1 VFIAT
6 MVLFLLPCSLL
17 WAAWRRSVRNS
28 GEAPARTWRA
38 YCGKAALIL
47 AACSTLLELVFF
59 YSWFHNGG
67 SPHGMMP
74 SPGIWKFVGRI
85 ASLIL
90 VASVVIS
97 AFGKGR
103 WRLLILA
110 WAGALVFVAY
120 ATFMLERD

>member
-1 VFIAT
+1 VFMAT

-17 WAAWRRSVRNS
+17 WAAWRRSVRNAS
-28 GEAPARTWRA
+28 ESRAPTWRA
-38 YCGKAALIL
+38 HCGAAALVL
-47 AACSTLLELVFF
+47 AACSTLLELVFY

-74 SPGIWKFVGRI
+74 SPGVWKIVGRI
-85 ASLIL
+85 AFWIL

-97 AFGKGR
+97 AFVKGR

-120 ATFMLERD
+120 ATFMLNRD